1 MLPLLLLCNFE
12 GSQHMIV
19 LLLLLL
25 HNLEHVVS
33 NMCVTTFVDSLPSI
47 EGS

>member
-1 MLPLLLLCNFE
+1 
-12 GSQHMIV
+12 MIV

-25 HNLEHVVS
+25 HNLEHVLPLLLFQS
-33 NMCVTTFVDSLPSI
+33 MCVTTFVDLSPSI